1 MKFTCEKFAL
11 AEALNLAS
19 RAVSTKST
27 IEALEGILIE
37 ANVNRIEVT
46 GYDLE
51 TGVTSFVEA
60 TVNEPGRIVVSAR
73 MIMDIVRKLPD
84 DIVLVETNE
93 KLLTTITCGLSQS
106 SMLGISPQEYPALP
120 RVDYHTS
127 LALSYDSMRNLIRRT
142 AFATAVVDNRPILT
156 GVCIEA
162 ENDDILG
169 VAIDGY
175 RLGLSKEKLKEAIDK
190 PCKFVIPGRSIKEIE
205 KIITPNDDDIHL
217 DVSNKHLL
225 VRKAN
230 VRFVCRL
237 LEGEFIN
244 YQSVIPK
251 EFNTVIKVDT
261 ASICDSVERAS
272 VIISDRLRTPVYMR
286 FSENEIKVDCSSSLG
301 KVHDKTECEIEGQ
314 DVEIGV
320 NNRYMLE
327 ALRACEC
334 EKINIKILTNISPV
348 VIVPREGDDFLF
360 IVVPMRI

>member
-1 MKFTCEKFAL
+1 MKFTCEKFAF

-27 IEALEGILIE
+27 IEALEGILID
-37 ANVNRIEVT
+37 ANVSRIEVT

-51 TGVTSFVEA
+51 TGVSSYIDAQVYES
-60 TVNEPGRIVVSAR
+60 GRIVLSAR
-73 MIMDIVRKLPD
+73 MIMDIVRKLPED
-84 DIVLVETNE
+84 VITFETNE
-93 KLLTTITCGLSQS
+93 KMLTTITCGPTRS
-106 SMLGISPQEYPALP
+106 SLLGISPQEYPALP
-120 RVDYHTS
+120 RVNYHTS
-127 LALSYDSMRNLIRRT
+127 LCLSYDSLRNLIRKT

-156 GVCIEA
+156 GVCLEA
-162 ENDDILG
+162 ENENILG

-175 RLGLSKEKLKEAIDK
+175 RLGLCREKLKTPAENK
-190 PCKFVIPGRSIKEIE
+190 VKFVVPGRSIKEIE
-205 KIITPNDDDIHL
+205 KIITPNDEEIYL
-217 DVSNKHLL
+217 DVCDKHLI

-244 YQSVIPK
+244 YESVIPK
-251 EFNTVIKVDT
+251 EYNTVIKVDT
-261 ASICDSVERAS
+261 AKVCDSVERAS

-286 FSENEIKVDCSSSLG
+286 FAENEIKIDCSSSLG
-301 KVHDKTECEIEGQ
+301 KVHDTTDCEIEGKE
-314 DVEIGV
+314 VEIGV
-320 NNRYMLE
+320 NNRYMLD

-348 VIVPREGDDFLF
+348 VIEPREGDDFLF

>member
-1 MKFTCEKFAL
+1 MKFTCEKFAFF
-11 AEALNLAS
+11 EALNLAS

-37 ANVNRIEVT
+37 ANVSRIEVT

-51 TGVTSFVEA
+51 TGVTSFVDA
-60 TVNEPGRIVVSAR
+60 QVFEPGRIVVSAR

-84 DIVLVETNE
+84 DVVTLETNE
-93 KLLTTITCGLSQS
+93 KLLTTITCGPSQS

-120 RVDYHTS
+120 RVDYHSS
-127 LALSYDSMRNLIRRT
+127 LALSYDSLRNLIRRT

-156 GVCIEA
+156 GVYLEA
-162 ENDDILG
+162 ENEGIMG

-175 RLGLSKEKLKEAIDK
+175 RLGLAREKLLEPVNKK
-190 PCKFVIPGRSIKEIE
+190 VKLVIPGRSIKEIE
-205 KIITPNDDDIHL
+205 KIINPNDEAIYL
-217 DVSNKHLL
+217 DVSDKHLM

-244 YQSVIPK
+244 YQSVIPN
-251 EFNTVIKVDT
+251 EFNTVIKVET
-261 ASICDSVERAS
+261 AAMADSVERAS

-286 FSENEIKVDCSSSLG
+286 FEGNEIKVDCSSSLG
-301 KVHDKTECEIEGQ
+301 KVHDRTVCEIEGQ
-314 DVEIGV
+314 DVQIGV

-327 ALRACEC
+327 ALRACDC

-348 VIVPREGDDFLF
+348 VIVPEEGEDFLF